1 MARRTAVRAPTSASL
16 PDTLR
21 IPSTTPSLLKALGK
35 LSRPSLLSLVLQWLD
50 DKSVTAFPPYLG
62 RNSVKNY
69 TEDEDDETNAY
80 PPADSIEELRG
91 IYEDLRG
98 RKGGKREV
106 IDRILEG
113 DWRQGI
119 TLRQLA
125 MIDVRYIEDHPVGH
139 RWTALQ
145 LVPIKAD
152 TDSTTTPRSQSGGR
166 DSITASLPRFHGST
180 FIRSLHR
187 EISPLVKAHY
197 HISRSQKL
205 PITFVRIFVVD
216 SPYQQPRQSPYIY
229 TDTTRIIYL
238 AFPDSSPYIYS
249 SLLSSS
255 SSATTKP
262 TQTATDTRTLR
273 RLVKD
278 AIPIAL
284 SRPQERYTLEPTSLT
299 AKSLHTLLA
308 LRGPGRTNCANG
320 AFTIFADAVAE
331 GCPLDPRLPR
341 EVSDGLVR
349 VDGVGDGKENIPL
362 LGQEVGGKKKKE
374 PFQAIDPQTA
384 QVAKKRKLAVNSRF
398 GTAGL
403 QHPVSIPTETHPQP
417 QRLPK
422 QQPIP
427 QPALDRLSI
436 RLLDPVSPSPS
447 PITQPDASDSDD
459 ETPTTNPPV
468 ISLTLSGSHVIA
480 GLRQLAELGVVD
492 AARMPSWMSG
502 EEGVSEGVVKGG
514 LLLRRKGGG

>member
-1 MARRTAVRAPTSASL
+1 MARRTTVRAPTSASL
-16 PDTLR
+16 PDSLR

-50 DKSVTAFPPYLG
+50 DKSVTAYPPYLG
-62 RNSVKNY
+62 PNSVKNY
-69 TEDEDDETNAY
+69 TQDEDDETNAY

-91 IYEDLRG
+91 IYEDLRA

-113 DWRQGI
+113 DWRHGI

-125 MIDVRYIEDHPVGH
+125 MVDVRYIEDHPVGY

-152 TDSTTTPRSQSGGR
+152 TQSGGR
-166 DSITASLPRFHGST
+166 DSNITPSLPRFHGST

-205 PITFVRIFVVD
+205 PLTFVRIFVVD

-249 SLLSSS
+249 SVLSPSSS
-255 SSATTKP
+255 SSATTTKP
-262 TQTATDTRTLR
+262 TQATTATTDTRTLR

-278 AIPIAL
+278 AVPLAL

-308 LRGPGRTNCANG
+308 LRGAGRTNCANG
-320 AFTIFADAVAE
+320 AFTIFADAVVE
-331 GCPLDPRLPR
+331 GCPLDPRLPG
-341 EVSDGLVR
+341 EGLVR
-349 VDGVGDGKENIPL
+349 VDGVGDGKENVPL
-362 LGQEVGGKKKKE
+362 LGQEGGGGKKRKKKL
-374 PFQAIDPQTA
+374 PFLQATDSENA

-403 QHPVSIPTETHPQP
+403 GYSVSTNTETQP
-417 QRLPK
+417 QRK
-422 QQPIP
+422 QQKLPIP

-436 RLLDPVSPSPS
+436 RLLDPISPPTSTDNSPSPS
-447 PITQPDASDSDD
+447 PSDNEPSTNT
-459 ETPTTNPPV
+459 TPT

-480 GLRQLAELGVVD
+480 GLRRLAELGVVD
-492 AARMPSWMSG
+492 AARMPGWMSG

-514 LLLRRKGGG
+514 LVRGKGG